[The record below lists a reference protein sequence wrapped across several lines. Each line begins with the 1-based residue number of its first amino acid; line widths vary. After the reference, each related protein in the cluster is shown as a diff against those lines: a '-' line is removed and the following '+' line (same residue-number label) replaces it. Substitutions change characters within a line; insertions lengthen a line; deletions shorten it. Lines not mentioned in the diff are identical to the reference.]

1 MSFSISDPETWTPAD
16 VDAVDA
22 SLDMLLWYEDFSAF
36 AKAFWKTADSTKVVW
51 SWHMDTLCKEA
62 QALFMTSMQ
71 RRRQYDA
78 IVAECGAD
86 HALRDQRITDEID
99 ATPLRLVL
107 LVPPRGSK
115 TTLIARLF
123 VVWCWLYHPLE
134 IATFCAMEHNLKI
147 LGPAI
152 YRIIRSQQYQALV
165 AYLIQTGLMKNPVS
179 CRRGTGAMMNLNLE
193 HGGRWIGFVIDGNW
207 TGQNVDVA
215 LIDDPHDVNEAMGK
229 LRSTESKSNAVA
241 KVEDVYTNKIG
252 DRFNNHIYGL
262 TILIMQRV
270 HLNDL
275 AAVMIREGA
284 RVVTIPAEVDDL
296 EKFMR
301 IKHPDDPR
309 TEVGQSYN
317 PSRLPPAV
325 MRRRR
330 REDPFGYATKYLMT
344 PTLQEGSKI
353 QRSWFKNEYNEDPHA
368 IAAECSE
375 VAISVDSASTTNKR
389 SDYTSMGV
397 WGRKG
402 SVRILLDR
410 RFGKWGLYGLIE
422 EFKSLV
428 SAWPEAQFKFV
439 ENKSS
444 GIQLLETAE
453 RLGIPGVVP
462 VNPTQSK
469 RDRLGYAIAAL
480 EAGNVWIPASAPWKQ
495 QYVDNMVGIDAGGA
509 HDDDG
514 DMTSQV
520 MERWNAGFSSWLTSD
535 IRALISDA
543 RPAHAITPYVR
554 RWERKD
560 DVIRRINRSERRQTT
575 DAAVEFYAGIVP
587 GWCTGRAG
595 SASIGVILD
604 MRGTQVAMVEVNDGG
619 IAEFVSVFAEEALYW
634 GVERVRYAELP
645 GMPASQVA
653 RGLSQQGVGM
663 SAHRALPGQRQR
675 YVGEARSG
683 YTGVREQAA
692 ALWASFIGQANRG
705 LTQVRDMETLTRLE
719 TIIEDDGIPKMP
731 DGGPVTGRT
740 LAYLLAV
747 SSVADARPFAPPQAA
762 DNARLEGV
770 AASLN
775 AR

>member
-1 MSFSISDPETWTPAD
+1 VEQVASALTMMS
-16 VDAVDA
+16 
-22 SLDMLLWYEDFSAF
+22 WYENFRDFAR
-36 AKAFWKTADSTKVVW
+36 AFWDLADPTPLVW
-51 SWHMDTLCKEA
+51 SWHMTTICQESQAISEEA
-62 QALFMTSMQ
+62 D
-71 RRRQYDA
+71 RRRAIYDA
-78 IVAECGAD
+78 IVRECGDD
-86 HALRDQRITDEID
+86 HALRDQRITDEVD
-99 ATPLRLVL
+99 STPLRLVL
-107 LVPPRGSK
+107 LIPPRGSK
-115 TTLIARLF
+115 STLLSKLF
-123 VVWCWLYHPLE
+123 VLWRWARRPD
-134 IATFCAMEHNLKI
+134 TFLAFSAMESKI
-147 LGPAI
+147 PEFGLAI
-152 YRIIRSQQYQALV
+152 RDVLRSDRYQAFMAFLGQAKV
-165 AYLIQTGLMKNPVS
+165 
-179 CRRGTGAMMNLNLE
+179 GAKMVQGRKDSDATIALTLSNGARWSG
-193 HGGRWIGFVIDGNW
+193 HPIGGRF
-207 TGQNVDVA
+207 TGKNVDISI
-215 LIDDPHDVNEAMGK
+215 IDDPHDVDEAMGA
-229 LRSTESKSNAVA
+229 LRSTESKAAAVA
-241 KVEDVYTNKIG
+241 KVEGIYKSKIN
-252 DRFNNHIYGL
+252 DRYNLRMVGI

-270 HLNDL
+270 HLHDL
-275 AAVMIREGA
+275 AAFMTEQGA
-284 RVVTIPAEVDDL
+284 RVVTIPAEYDPTVPLISDPFGITQTAS
-296 EKFMR
+296 K
-301 IKHPDDPR
+301 DPR
-309 TEVGQSYN
+309 TIPGQSYN
-317 PSRLPPAV
+317 ASRFPPAELK
-325 MRRRR
+325 RL
-330 REDPFGYATKYLMT
+330 REIDPFGYATKFLMR

-645 GMPASQVA
+645 GMPASQMA

-747 SSVADARPFAPPQAA
+747 SSVADARPVAPPQAA